1 MTARPVVTSGLDYDP
16 VLACRH
22 LSDADPM
29 LGALMERVGPCLL
42 RPRRTQSLF
51 AAVARAIVYQQ
62 LSGSAAATILGRVQA
77 LYAPKRFLTP
87 RDILATPPERLRA

>member
-29 LGALMERVGPCLL
+29 LGALIARVGPCLL
-42 RPRRTQSLF
+42 RPRQTQSLF
-51 AAVARAIVYQQ
+51 AAVARARAQEVETA
-62 LSGSAAATILGRVQA
+62 LRVG
-77 LYAPKRFLTP
+77 PGP
-87 RDILATPPERLRA
+87 